1 MCLWAHDTNAALGS
15 FKNPPPGQPV
25 DQPYD
30 DKNLATGT
38 KVEDLEDPV
47 ARANFRVVIIKPEEM
62 ESVDLSDPAKAR
74 RQVYKFDE
82 SSGQWT
88 HTECWP

>member
-1 MCLWAHDTNAALGS
+1 
-15 FKNPPPGQPV
+15 
-25 DQPYD
+25 
-30 DKNLATGT
+30 
-38 KVEDLEDPV
+38 VEDLEDPV
-47 ARANFRVVIIKPEEM
+47 ARANFRVVIIKPEIM

-82 SSGQWT
+82 INGQWT

>member
-1 MCLWAHDTNAALGS
+1 MLNFAA
-15 FKNPPPGQPV
+15 
-25 DQPYD
+25 
-30 DKNLATGT
+30 ATGRSRL
-38 KVEDLEDPV
+38 DLYDLDYGEMAFM
-47 ARANFRVVIIKPEEM
+47 ARANFRVVIIKPEIM

>member
-1 MCLWAHDTNAALGS
+1 
-15 FKNPPPGQPV
+15 V

-30 DKNLATGT
+30 DKNLAVGQ
-38 KVEDLEDPV
+38 KVEDLEDSV

-62 ESVDLSDPAKAR
+62 ESVDLSDPTKAR

>member
-1 MCLWAHDTNAALGS
+1 
-15 FKNPPPGQPV
+15 V
-25 DQPYD
+25 
-30 DKNLATGT
+30 GT

-47 ARANFRVVIIKPEEM
+47 ARANFRVVIIKPESM
-62 ESVDLSDPAKAR
+62 ESVDLSDPTKAR

-82 SSGQWT
+82 SSGQWA

>member
-1 MCLWAHDTNAALGS
+1 
-15 FKNPPPGQPV
+15 
-25 DQPYD
+25 
-30 DKNLATGT
+30 
-38 KVEDLEDPV
+38 VEDLEDPI

-62 ESVDLSDPAKAR
+62 ESVDLSDPTKAR

-82 SSGQWT
+82 SNGQWT

>member
-1 MCLWAHDTNAALGS
+1 M
-15 FKNPPPGQPV
+15 
-25 DQPYD
+25 
-30 DKNLATGT
+30 
-38 KVEDLEDPV
+38 

-62 ESVDLSDPAKAR
+62 ESVDLSDPATAR

-82 SSGQWT
+82 NSGQWN

>member
-1 MCLWAHDTNAALGS
+1 
-15 FKNPPPGQPV
+15 V

-30 DKNLATGT
+30 DKNLAVGT

-74 RQVYKFDE
+74 RQVYKFDQ
-82 SSGQWT
+82 STGQWT

>member
-1 MCLWAHDTNAALGS
+1 
-15 FKNPPPGQPV
+15 V

-30 DKNLATGT
+30 DKNLAVGT

-47 ARANFRVVIIKPEEM
+47 ARANFRGVIIKPEEM

-74 RQVYKFDE
+74 RQVYKFDQ
-82 SSGQWT
+82 STGQWT